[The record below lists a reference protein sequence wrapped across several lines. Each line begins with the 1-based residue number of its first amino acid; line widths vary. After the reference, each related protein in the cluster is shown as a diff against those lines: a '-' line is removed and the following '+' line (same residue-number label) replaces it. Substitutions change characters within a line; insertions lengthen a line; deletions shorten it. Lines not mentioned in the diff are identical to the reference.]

1 MVCDNSSRR
10 VGGERIGLASFVL
23 PVVRR
28 PDGDFVT
35 RIPEL
40 LAAGPT
46 LSFEFSAPRD
56 AEGVR
61 RLERTLGRL
70 AVLKPAFMSVT
81 YGAGGATRGPTR
93 EWVSRIRELHGVE
106 AMPHLTCVSHTRAE
120 VAAIVDSYAADG
132 IENLLALRGDLP
144 SGGGEPPSEAFAYAR
159 ELAEFVRDRAAM
171 SIGVAAHPEG
181 HPLAVSAE
189 ADRAHH
195 AAKIEAADF
204 AITQFFFAAEHYW
217 RFVEEMRARGVERP
231 IIPGLMPPTNVAGI
245 ARMSELNGIVFPA
258 AIRARLAAAG
268 EDVAAR
274 RAIGVEAAVGLG
286 RELLEGGAPGVHIYT
301 MNFSAAA
308 AEIAAALGFG

>member
-1 MVCDNSSRR
+1 M
-10 VGGERIGLASFVL
+10 
-23 PVVRR
+23 
-28 PDGDFVT
+28 T

-56 AEGVR
+56 PEGVT

-70 AVLKPAFMSVT
+70 AELKPAFMSVT

-93 EWVSRIRELHGVE
+93 EWVSRIREVHGVE
-106 AMPHLTCVSHTRAE
+106 AMPHLTCVSHTRTE

-159 ELAEFVRDRAAM
+159 ELAEFVRERAAM

-189 ADRAHH
+189 ADRAHQ
-195 AAKIEAADF
+195 AAKIGAADF
-204 AITQFFFAAEHYW
+204 ALTQFFFGAEHYW
-217 RFVEEMRARGVERP
+217 RFVEEMAARGVERP

-245 ARMSELNGIVFPA
+245 ARMSELNGIVFPD
-258 AIRARLAAAG
+258 AIRARLEAAG
-268 EDVAAR
+268 EDLAAR

-286 RELLEGGAPGVHIYT
+286 RELLEGGVPGVHIYT

-308 AEIAAALGFG
+308 AEIAVALGFG